1 MFGLSLSKIL
11 FTVLLIVAVWRAYK
25 MVGPLLARLQ
35 QANAPEPA
43 RPKPPPAGAPG
54 PRAKAAVDL
63 VECPKCGTF
72 VPAGTWCPSKEACTL
87 RRG

>member
-1 MFGLSLSKIL
+1 MFGLSLSKIV
-11 FTVLLIVAVWRAYK
+11 FTILVIVAVWRAWRLI
-25 MVGPLLARLQ
+25 GPLIARLQ
-35 QANAPEPA
+35 TAAAPAPPPP
-43 RPKPPPAGAPG
+43 RKPPPAG
-54 PRAKAAVDL
+54 RREAKASVDL